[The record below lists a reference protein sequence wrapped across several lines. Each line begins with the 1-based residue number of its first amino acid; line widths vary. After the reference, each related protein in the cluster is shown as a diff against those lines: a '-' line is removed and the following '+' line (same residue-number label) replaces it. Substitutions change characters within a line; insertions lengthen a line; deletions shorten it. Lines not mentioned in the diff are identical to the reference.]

1 MVLPVILSMLGSAAA
16 GAGMLGTMSPLLAGA
31 IGSGLGT
38 LAQGGSVGDALK
50 SGVTGYGI
58 GWGMGKAGQALGM
71 SGNPGAGMAFDPAT
85 GATIQPGMG
94 DPALY
99 AMGTPANPMAGAG
112 DPDIWSVNP
121 PVPAGA
127 VPSDGMM
134 SKYLT
139 STATGLNGVPS
150 GGVAEGKF
158 SDRLFAGAIGPN
170 GSRTPAAI
178 GAALGPAMMFPNT
191 PQFDDGKGER
201 APQSPPTERAYYGAP
216 PDYRPGVDPE
226 HYYFDPYPKPATM
239 YAAQGGQLGF
249 TPTGTDQQMPLSP
262 GGVAD
267 IAAQG
272 TAASASDRDMVTM
285 AYAALRGEVPEEM
298 VGPILMQFV
307 SVHGE
312 DALRSLMAQVEAGGA
327 EAAVSQIG
335 GSGMR
340 QVSGAG
346 ATDMI
351 PADMGGQHVLLDDGE
366 VVMPT
371 RAVAGAGGG
380 DLSKGAEAL
389 AGLAEILVEQQR
401 VAA

>member
-38 LAQGGSVGDALK
+38 LAQGGSAGDALK

-71 SGNPGAGMAFDPAT
+71 GDPVTGASLAFDPAT
-85 GATIQPGMG
+85 GAAVESMG
-94 DPALY
+94 VPV
-99 AMGTPANPMAGAG
+99 TGAG
-112 DPDIWSVNP
+112 GLSFPGGSPVTGGMPPP

-178 GAALGPAMMFPNT
+178 GAALGPAMMYPNM
-191 PQFDDGKGER
+191 PEFDDGKGER
-201 APQSPPTERAYYGAP
+201 APQSPPTERAYYDAP

-239 YAAQGGQLGF
+239 YAAQGGQLGYSA
-249 TPTGTDQQMPLSP
+249 PGGGQVPISP

-327 EAAVSQIG
+327 EAAVSPIG

-351 PADMGGQHVLLDDGE
+351 PADMDGQHVLLDDGE